1 MELLERTHAGDT
13 ASVNALLAKGTD
25 PNAVDG
31 GGVTALMIACDR
43 GVYMHIHALIVAI
56 ACTSNYAVCHY
67 AVAIQ
72 SSVVIDCAGKVC
84 YSSCSIAHFSARC
97 AAAQRMLLMHAM

>member
-25 PNAVDG
+25 PNAADG

-43 GVYMHIHALIVAI
+43 GDAKLAGRLRAAGASTAPRTAVAGNT
-56 ACTSNYAVCHY
+56 CLHY
-67 AVAIQ
+67 AAQVYADNVHHCKH
-72 SSVVIDCAGKVC
+72 VVKLAARTAPATTAGGASHTC
-84 YSSCSIAHFSARC
+84 
-97 AAAQRMLLMHAM
+97 

>member
-25 PNAVDG
+25 PNAADG

-43 GVYMHIHALIVAI
+43 GKIRLYGYTIAYSNKYAVSQCAI
-56 ACTSNYAVCHY
+56 ADA
-67 AVAIQ
+67 
-72 SSVVIDCAGKVC
+72 
-84 YSSCSIAHFSARC
+84 YSR
-97 AAAQRMLLMHAM
+97 L